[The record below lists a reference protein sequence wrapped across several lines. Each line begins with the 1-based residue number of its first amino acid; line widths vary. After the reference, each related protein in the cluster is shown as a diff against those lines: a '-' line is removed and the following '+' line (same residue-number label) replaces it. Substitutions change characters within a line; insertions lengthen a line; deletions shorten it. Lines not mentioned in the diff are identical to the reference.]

1 MSKIKKKS
9 IKFVKHI
16 DSNKQEEYEKWRL
29 DLKKKVSDLKSEP
42 YRIIYL
48 DETVFTSKTIR
59 KSEYTS
65 NRDHLRITQT
75 LVNQPVYA
83 LIFAISE
90 EKGIE
95 YSEVFEKSVNKEKFT
110 EYVLDLRRFNQFDRI
125 AVFLDNMSVH
135 KSNVVKDKLQ

>member
-1 MSKIKKKS
+1 MEIR
-9 IKFVKHI
+9 F
-16 DSNKQEEYEKWRL
+16 E
-29 DLKKKVSDLKSEP
+29 KKVSDLKSEH

-48 DETVFTSKTIR
+48 DETVFTSKTIS
-59 KSEYTS
+59 KSEYTLK
-65 NRDHLRITQT
+65 RQHLRIPQI

-95 YSEVFEKSVNKEKFT
+95 HSEVFEKSVNKEKFT
-110 EYVLDLRRFNQFDRI
+110 EYVLGLRRVNQFDRI

-135 KSNVVKDKLQ
+135 KSHVVKDKLQ